1 MCVIISQMW
10 DYNRGITV
18 CAGYEH
24 SSPVLSC
31 AFSPNGRLFVT
42 GSVDGAIIIWDVPE
56 VSLKNIFGKLN
67 YY

>member
-1 MCVIISQMW
+1 MFLQMW

-31 AFSPNGRLFVT
+31 AFSPDGRLFIT
-42 GSVDGAIIIWDVPE
+42 GSVDGAIIIWDVPQ
-56 VSLKNIFGKLN
+56 VS
-67 YY
+67 